1 SQKQQILAPRI
12 NRVLTLFAHT
22 SPILSQRVKVMSE
35 EGKAIEGV
43 DVEISVVLGK
53 AVMPIHQ
60 LLKMGRGAV
69 IELDAGADDDA
80 IVLANNK
87 PIAYG
92 GIVIV
97 DDNIGIS
104 ITDKVKRNLP
114 EF

>member
-1 SQKQQILAPRI
+1 
-12 NRVLTLFAHT
+12 
-22 SPILSQRVKVMSE
+22 MSE
-35 EGKAIEGV
+35 EDKAIEGV

-53 AVMPIHQ
+53 AIMPIHQ

-87 PIAYG
+87 AIAYG
-92 GIVIV
+92 GIIIV

-104 ITDKVKRNLP
+104 ITDNVKSNLP

>member
-1 SQKQQILAPRI
+1 
-12 NRVLTLFAHT
+12 
-22 SPILSQRVKVMSE
+22 MSE
-35 EGKAIEGV
+35 EDKAIEGV

-53 AVMPIHQ
+53 AIMPIHQ

-69 IELDAGADDDA
+69 IELDAGAEDDA

-92 GIVIV
+92 GIIIV

-104 ITDKVKRNLP
+104 ITDNVKRNLP
-114 EF
+114 DF

>member
-1 SQKQQILAPRI
+1 
-12 NRVLTLFAHT
+12 
-22 SPILSQRVKVMSE
+22 
-35 EGKAIEGV
+35 
-43 DVEISVVLGK
+43 
-53 AVMPIHQ
+53 MPIHQ

-92 GIVIV
+92 GIIIV

-104 ITDKVKRNLP
+104 ITDNVKRNLP
-114 EF
+114 DF

>member
-1 SQKQQILAPRI
+1 MRESMAM
-12 NRVLTLFAHT
+12 N
-22 SPILSQRVKVMSE
+22 E
-35 EGKAIEGV
+35 EDKAIEGV

-53 AVMPIHQ
+53 AIMPIHQ

-69 IELDAGADDDA
+69 IELDANADDDA
-80 IVLANNK
+80 VVLANDK

-92 GIVIV
+92 GIIIV

-104 ITDKVKRNLP
+104 ITDSVKKNLP

>member
-1 SQKQQILAPRI
+1 MSLPLDKGQ
-12 NRVLTLFAHT
+12 FG
-22 SPILSQRVKVMSE
+22 MSE
-35 EGKAIEGV
+35 EDKAIEGV
-43 DVEISVVLGK
+43 DVELSVVLGK
-53 AVMPIHQ
+53 AIMPIHQ

-80 IVLANNK
+80 VVLANNK

-92 GIVIV
+92 GIIIV

-104 ITDKVKRNLP
+104 ITDSFKKNLP

>member
-1 SQKQQILAPRI
+1 
-12 NRVLTLFAHT
+12 
-22 SPILSQRVKVMSE
+22 MSE
-35 EGKAIEGV
+35 EDKAIEGV
-43 DVEISVVLGK
+43 DVELSVVLGK

-80 IVLANNK
+80 VVLANNK

-92 GIVIV
+92 GIIIV

-104 ITDKVKRNLP
+104 ITDSIKKNLP
-114 EF
+114 GF

>member
-1 SQKQQILAPRI
+1 
-12 NRVLTLFAHT
+12 
-22 SPILSQRVKVMSE
+22 MDD
-35 EGKAIEGV
+35 KAIEDV

-92 GIVIV
+92 EIIIVE
-97 DDNIGIS
+97 DNIGIS
-104 ITDKVKRNLP
+104 ITDNVKNNTH